1 MNEEQVADL
10 IYVMF
15 ALEDDM
21 DKEEYLQ
28 LRKDYALQ
36 KIRNNY
42 QEAIDVIVAAGQEY
56 DLID

>member
-42 QEAIDVIVAAGQEY
+42 KEAIDVIVAAGQEY